1 MNDTRE
7 IEAFA
12 RLLGVCRRLRGP
24 DGCPWDREQTLE
36 SMTPYLLEEAAEVGQ
51 AVTES
56 APEPIAEELGDHV
69 FLGIFCLEVLRERSG
84 IGLAES
90 LDRAAEKLIR
100 RHPHVYGGATVR
112 DGEAAYDQW
121 QQLKKQ
127 EHGGSLLGGQP
138 PGLAALVAAYR
149 TQEKASAV
157 GFDWPEASGPLAK
170 VKEEVQEIAE
180 EIDRGDDR
188 ASSREIGDLLFAV
201 VNLARHLGVDPER
214 ELVAAN
220 RRFRERFHHIERR
233 LAGQGRGFKGI
244 ALSELDALWEEAK
257 GLATPK
263 EDA

>member
-1 MNDTRE
+1 MSDTHE

-12 RLLGVCRRLRGP
+12 RLLEVCRRLRGP

-51 AVTES
+51 AVAEG

-69 FLGIFCLEVLRERSG
+69 FLGIFCLEMLRERSG

-90 LDRAAEKLIR
+90 LDGAADKLIR
-100 RHPHVYGGATVR
+100 RHPHVYGGNAVR
-112 DGEAAYDQW
+112 DGEAAYHQW
-121 QQLKKQ
+121 QQIKKQ

-149 TQEKASAV
+149 SQEKASAV

-188 ASSREIGDLLFAV
+188 ASAREIGDLLFAV

-233 LAGQGRGFKGI
+233 LAEQGKSFKGST
-244 ALSELDALWEEAK
+244 LSELDALWDEAK
-257 GLATPK
+257 DLAAPK